1 MSLEE
6 TFAYLHKRRS
16 QMSAVVISGGEP
28 TVHKDLIDFTGEI
41 KALGYKVKL
50 DTNGSNPKQIDNL
63 LHRRLLD
70 YIAMDIKAPWQK
82 YDLLAGTKVQHEQ
95 IKKSILCIADSGID
109 HHFRTTHY
117 PPMLSD
123 DDLAEITSFLP
134 KQSKYIVQ
142 PFKELSEHQ

>member
-6 TFAYLHKRRS
+6 TFTYLHKRRS

-28 TVHKDLIDFTGEI
+28 TVHKDLIDFIGEI

-95 IKKSILCIADSGID
+95 IKKSIHCIADSGID